1 MTSVRINLFVL
12 IRDYPVGLAVTKKI
26 HNLIHYLH
34 QHNVE
39 INVLSYRSKFKQ
51 PDWKIDKND
60 IPYVSIGN
68 DLKLLHLHKTI
79 SYFIKG
85 LKNISAGREKGFKN
99 VFFCIGPLNVENI
112 LFVLWAKLL
121 HYKILFDINE
131 DYSLFEDDV
140 KLISRLKIKT
150 TNKLDILT
158 HKWADAFTVVSSH
171 LRNKYQKLTN
181 KPVVLIPVTAAQ
193 NFNSEK
199 VSNGKGLKVVY
210 AGTFDL
216 KDGVKMII
224 EGFLMFNRDYRE
236 AELILAGKSDQ
247 QRKYQNEYEECRDVV
262 FTGYIPDEQFYE
274 LLRDADVLC
283 MCRTNSGFSNAGFP
297 FKLGE
302 YLATGNPV
310 ISTKASDV
318 CDYLSSD
325 DVYFVDFE
333 SPEGIADT
341 LKNIAE
347 DTGKA
352 RRIGLNGFSKYQ
364 LHFSPESNGKI
375 LIDLLINL

>member
-1 MTSVRINLFVL
+1 MTSDRINLFVL

-34 QHNVE
+34 QLNIE
-39 INVLSYRSKFKQ
+39 ISVLSYRSKFKQ
-51 PDWKIDKND
+51 PDYKIDNND

-79 SYFIKG
+79 SYFAKG
-85 LKNISAGREKGFKN
+85 LKNINAGKQRGHKN

-150 TNKLDILT
+150 TNRLDILT
-158 HKWADAFTVVSSH
+158 YKWADAFTVVSSH
-171 LRNKYQKLTN
+171 LRNKYRTLTN
-181 KPVVLIPVTAAQ
+181 KPVILIPVTAAK
-193 NFNSEK
+193 NFNPEK
-199 VSNGKGLKVVY
+199 VLHRKGLKVVY

-224 EGFLMFNRDYRE
+224 EGFLMFNRDYRD
-236 AELILAGKSDQ
+236 AELIMAGKSDQ
-247 QRKYQNEYEECRDVV
+247 QSKYQNEYKECKDVV
-262 FTGYIPDEQFYE
+262 FKGYMPDAQFYE
-274 LLRDADVLC
+274 LLRNADVLC

-325 DVYFVDFE
+325 DVYYVDFE
-333 SPEGIADT
+333 SPEGIADA
-341 LKNIAE
+341 LKSIAE
-347 DTGKA
+347 DTVKA

-364 LHFSPESNGKI
+364 MYFSPESNGKI
-375 LIDLLINL
+375 LIDLLKNL